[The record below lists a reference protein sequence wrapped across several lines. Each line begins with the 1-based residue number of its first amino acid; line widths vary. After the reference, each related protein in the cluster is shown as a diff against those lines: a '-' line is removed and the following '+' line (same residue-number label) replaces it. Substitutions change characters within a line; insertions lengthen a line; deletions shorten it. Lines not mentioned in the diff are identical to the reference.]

1 MAQATR
7 VADTIRAH
15 GLRARRSLGQ
25 HFIHDPGILARIAA
39 AAGPLGGATVLE
51 VGPGPG
57 GLTRALLDAGPARL
71 IAIDK
76 DGRAIRALADLA
88 AVSGG
93 RLTLVVGDALE
104 ARLDA
109 LATDGPL
116 TIVGNL
122 PYNVGTALLIGWLG
136 QLGHVRSMT
145 LMFQKEVALRLAA
158 APGTA
163 DYGRLAVIAQ
173 RLCTVERVF
182 DLPPA
187 AFVPPPK
194 VHSSVVRLLPRADQ
208 PPDAIR
214 RRLEQVTRAA
224 FGQRRKMLRVSLRGL
239 GADPQTLLD
248 GLGIDPT
255 RRAETLTIDEF
266 CRIAAM
272 LEPA

>member
-39 AAGPLGGATVLE
+39 AAGPLDGATVLE

-57 GLTRALLDAGPARL
+57 GLTRALLNAGPARL

-88 AVSGG
+88 AGSGG
-93 RLTLVVGDALE
+93 RLTLIEGDALE
-104 ARLDA
+104 MPLGT
-109 LATDGPL
+109 LAIDGPL

-136 QLGHVRSMT
+136 QLGHVRGMT

-173 RLCTVERVF
+173 RLCTVERLF

-255 RRAETLTIDEF
+255 RRAETLAIDEF

-272 LEPA
+272 LEPG